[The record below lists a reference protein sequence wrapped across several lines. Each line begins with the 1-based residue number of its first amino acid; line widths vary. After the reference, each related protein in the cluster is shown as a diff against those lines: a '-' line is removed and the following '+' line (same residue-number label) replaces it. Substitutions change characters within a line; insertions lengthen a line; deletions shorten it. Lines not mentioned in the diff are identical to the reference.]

1 MNTYCTIT
9 LNMKDFC
16 EFVFKNKQYFRE
28 ELHNWQKNTQEKKR
42 KKRKQKEEEIESEEI
57 ETELQIENLEET
69 LNNLIDDLSNEDKLI
84 VATTLS
90 KIVHN
95 ILLEL

>member
-1 MNTYCTIT
+1 
-9 LNMKDFC
+9 MKDFC

-28 ELHNWQKNTQEKKR
+28 ELHNWQKNTQEKR
-42 KKRKQKEEEIESEEI
+42 KKEEEIESEER
-57 ETELQIENLEET
+57 ETDLQIDNLEET
-69 LNNLIDDLSNEDKLI
+69 LNNLIDDLSNEDKMV